1 MFKVDKESLLHL
13 NDAMRNTIENM
24 NYDNPVEVGAF
35 ASSMVSIGNQI
46 NMHLLKKQLGKEG
59 DD

>member
-1 MFKVDKESLLHL
+1 MFEVDKESLLHL

-46 NMHLLKKQLGKEG
+46 NMNLLKKMVKEG

>member
-1 MFKVDKESLLHL
+1 MFDVDKESLLHL
-13 NDAMRNTIENM
+13 NDAMRKTIEEM
-24 NYDNPVEVGAF
+24 DYENPVQVGAF

-46 NMHLLKKQLGKEG
+46 NMNLLKNIVKKG